1 MRKMKI
7 EDLEEGRKER
17 IQPIDN
23 IPTKK
28 NCLVPIILIALL
40 LGAVGYIA
48 YDKWQ
53 DYSEKQKEE
62 IFILGV
68 QTGISEIV
76 LEIFNKAITCEGT
89 IPLTN
94 IDPITNQSL
103 TINLIAAEC
112 LQTRG

>member
-1 MRKMKI
+1 MKI

-68 QTGISEIV
+68 QTGLS
-76 LEIFNKAITCEGT
+76 EIFNKAITCEGT

-112 LQTRG
+112 LQTGG